1 VEGGERHRSLDEG
14 LQVVIPSTKEGAEV
28 EGAGFPVAEEL
39 GLEGNPGL
47 GFLALPT
54 PPPPPLV
61 DDVQKLASERA
72 EDPRE
77 EHTAHQVPGWEQR
90 GGSVDKDMSFE
101 GIALKGEEH
110 LAAPA
115 SIEGGRGVKDDGDEQ
130 SDVQDTDRLGMKV
143 RDDRGL
149 IFHWTVCHWGHR
161 KELDNRGVVE
171 EMLGLQPGES
181 VCGGVLMLPDEGRR
195 TFALPCSGHGSL
207 DGGEGGGDIDRRS
220 V

>member
-47 GFLALPT
+47 ASSAL

>member
-1 VEGGERHRSLDEG
+1 MRAFRWSYRRLRKAPRWKAQASR
-14 LQVVIPSTKEGAEV
+14 LLRNWASRATQVWRVGPS
-28 EGAGFPVAEEL
+28 
-39 GLEGNPGL
+39 
-47 GFLALPT
+47 

>member
-47 GFLALPT
+47 ASSAH

>member
-1 VEGGERHRSLDEG
+1 
-14 LQVVIPSTKEGAEV
+14 
-28 EGAGFPVAEEL
+28 
-39 GLEGNPGL
+39 
-47 GFLALPT
+47 
-54 PPPPPLV
+54 
-61 DDVQKLASERA
+61 
-72 EDPRE
+72 
-77 EHTAHQVPGWEQR
+77 
-90 GGSVDKDMSFE
+90 MSFE

-220 V
+220 GKRWHDRSFHGDEEMGARRKEPKGHSVGCWDEGGTSGGGTGEDGEVGGDVGGVAIRRQGGEVEKGQRWSPALGTVAPAVGGEAVVAWRPGKPAG